1 MHICQAF
8 GVCYDSEV
16 LTVTHVC
23 CEIISP
29 DDHFWRKKYF
39 IWEYFTAPTPHDCNN
54 LSSVIVFK
62 LLLYSICFSQLPC
75 RVWCCRCFVSV
86 LQMRCLRLR
95 EVEKFAQ
102 GCTSGNEERLWLL
115 GLLALL
121 ASGSCDWNLSRAAFP
136 VVPSAGVQSSGR
148 HQALGSGRPRPR
160 MGWPQPQWLNL
171 Y

>member
-8 GVCYDSEV
+8 GVFYDSEV

-62 LLLYSICFSQLPC
+62 LLLYSICFSQLPWSGLMLQVF
-75 RVWCCRCFVSV
+75 RHCFTDE
-86 LQMRCLRLR
+86 MP
-95 EVEKFAQ
+95 EAQ
-102 GCTSGNEERLWLL
+102 RGWEICSGLHIWEWGEALAPGPSGPSGLWKLWLKPL
-115 GLLALL
+115 SCCISSCAKCWCAVLWEAPGPGFRKAPSEDGLAT
-121 ASGSCDWNLSRAAFP
+121 AA
-136 VVPSAGVQSSGR
+136 VA
-148 HQALGSGRPRPR
+148 
-160 MGWPQPQWLNL
+160 
-171 Y
+171 